1 MVPFLQLVPVCVRTN
16 AVQHDLLKN
25 KTNQNEMFYMEKV
38 ALNLYFL
45 TLKKKEEKGDCCVCS
60 YFYYILRVE
69 RHSSH

>member
-1 MVPFLQLVPVCVRTN
+1 
-16 AVQHDLLKN
+16 
-25 KTNQNEMFYMEKV
+25 MFYMEKV

-45 TLKKKEEKGDCCVCS
+45 TLKKGSYGDCCVCR

>member
-1 MVPFLQLVPVCVRTN
+1 
-16 AVQHDLLKN
+16 
-25 KTNQNEMFYMEKV
+25 MFYMEKV

-60 YFYYILRVE
+60 YFYHILRVE